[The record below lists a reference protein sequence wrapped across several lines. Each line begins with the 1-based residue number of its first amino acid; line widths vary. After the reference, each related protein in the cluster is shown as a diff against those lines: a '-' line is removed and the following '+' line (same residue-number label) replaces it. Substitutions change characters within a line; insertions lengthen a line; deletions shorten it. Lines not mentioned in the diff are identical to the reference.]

1 MRSEEARQQ
10 AQAERLMLVVAEN
23 KTGYF
28 GVKLQPGRS
37 KPYLAQV
44 WRGGKDVRLGNF
56 ATAEE
61 AALCYARTP
70 DAKAQRAHGR
80 RLLAFAPG
88 MTAEAAMRAAD
99 AEELG
104 QSSRPVA
111 PSPG

>member
-1 MRSEEARQQ
+1 MSI
-10 AQAERLMLVVAEN
+10 
-23 KTGYF
+23 K
-28 GVKLQPGRS
+28 
-37 KPYLAQV
+37 
-44 WRGGKDVRLGNF
+44 LGNF